1 MGSVRRFEGGEEVT
15 WLTPAVRQWIYLVL
29 TALLPILVGYGVVA
43 ETDVSL
49 WLALAAAILGAGGT
63 ALAASHTPKDD

>member
-1 MGSVRRFEGGEEVT
+1 M
-15 WLTPAVRQWIYLVL
+15 RQWIYLVL